1 MGIYLEKMLALDI
14 LTLQQETID
23 LLESSK
29 DFLSKINNT
38 ENCLQQITQQ
48 QELVKK
54 LELRMTVV
62 APMKAGKSTIIN
74 AIVGQELVP
83 SHSFAMTTLPTEI
96 VINNQLTEPK
106 LQIPN
111 QTVEILTGLTKQI
124 TQKIEQQG
132 IDWAYKQTEEY
143 LHLKDLV
150 TKLAQG
156 MPINSQVIGYSEI
169 QNYLEKVNHIIRL
182 ATKLIP
188 KYDWNIS
195 HLPRIETPCQ
205 SFSSLQQSKLIIV
218 DTPGPNEAGDNHKLA
233 ETVIT
238 QIQNSSVVLFILD
251 YTNLHTK
258 AEEDVKKEVQKI
270 IELRGKDNLFVLVNK
285 IDARKDEK
293 SLNSEQVKSFVRS
306 EFGIENI
313 FEISAINAFNANS
326 FLQCSINTQEFGK
339 KIYKNRWE
347 RMQNILTEND
357 LQQDAEQMWEE
368 SGFSSFLKD
377 VIYKLTVGS
386 THECMRTAIKTARSC
401 LLR

>member
-1 MGIYLEKMLALDI
+1 MLALDI
-14 LTLQQETID
+14 PNLQQETID

-29 DFLSKINNT
+29 VFLSKINHT
-38 ENCLQQITQQ
+38 ENCQQQITQQ

-111 QTVEILTGLTKQI
+111 QTVEILTGLTQQI
-124 TQKIEQQG
+124 TQAIEQQG
-132 IDWAYKQTEEY
+132 IEWAYKQTEEY

-150 TKLAQG
+150 TELAQG
-156 MPINSQVIGYSEI
+156 MSINSQVIGHSDI

-188 KYDWNIS
+188 NYDWNIF

-205 SFSSLQQSKLIIV
+205 SSIFSSLQQSNLIIV

-258 AEEDVKKEVQKI
+258 AEEEVKKEVQKI
-270 IELRGKDNLFVLVNK
+270 IDLRGKDNLFVLVNK
-285 IDARKDEK
+285 IDRRKDK
-293 SLNSEQVKSFVRS
+293 NSLNSEQVKSYVKS

-326 FLQCSINTQEFGK
+326 FLQNKNNPQELFED
-339 KIYKNRWE
+339 IDTWE
-347 RMQNILTEND
+347 MVQDTITETK
-357 LQQDAEQMWEE
+357 LQQLAKQKWQK

-377 VIYKLTVGS
+377 VIYKLTIGS

-401 LLR
+401 LN